1 MAIFTEAI
9 RISSIIMT
17 RVEFDQ
23 LVQMQGRKL
32 YGFAFRILRNQEEA
46 EDVVQ
51 EVFIKLW
58 KMGEKLDEYN
68 SIDALAT
75 AMTRNYCIDLLRKQ
89 KHNYKGEFNPIDYHN
104 LTSPSPQEQLENKE
118 SGEILN
124 AIIENLPDAYK
135 TVIKL
140 RDIEG
145 VSFEE
150 IGEKTDQNIN
160 TLRVTLSRARKLIR
174 DEYKKYQYE
183 RRGNEKA
190 YRKVL

>member
-1 MAIFTEAI
+1 
-9 RISSIIMT
+9 MT
-17 RVEFDQ
+17 RAEFDQ

-58 KMGEKLDEYN
+58 KMGGKLGEYN

-75 AMTRNYCIDLLRKQ
+75 TMTKNYCIDLLRKQ
-89 KHNYKGEFNPIDYHN
+89 KNNFKGDFNTIDYQN
-104 LTSPSPQEQLENKE
+104 LTTPSPQEQLETKE
-118 SGEILN
+118 LGEILN
-124 AIIENLPDAYK
+124 NIIEKLPEAYQI
-135 TVIKL
+135 VIKL

-145 VSFEE
+145 VSYEE
-150 IGEKTDQNIN
+150 IAEKTDLNIN

-183 RRGNEKA
+183 RRGTETT

>member
-1 MAIFTEAI
+1 
-9 RISSIIMT
+9 MT
-17 RVEFDQ
+17 RADFDQ

-32 YGFAFRILRNQEEA
+32 YCLAFRILRNQEEA

-51 EVFIKLW
+51 EVYIKLW

-68 SIDALAT
+68 STDALAT
-75 AMTRNYCIDLLRKQ
+75 AMTKNYCIDLLRKQ
-89 KHNYKGEFNPIDYHN
+89 KHNYKGDSNPIDYQN
-104 LTSPSPQEQLENKE
+104 LTFPSPQEQLENKE

-124 AIIENLPDAYK
+124 TIIENLPVAYK
-135 TVIKL
+135 NVIKL

-145 VSFEE
+145 LSYEE
-150 IGEKTDQNIN
+150 IADKTDQNIN
-160 TLRVTLSRARKLIR
+160 TLRVTLSRARKIIR

-183 RRGNEKA
+183 RRGTKKT